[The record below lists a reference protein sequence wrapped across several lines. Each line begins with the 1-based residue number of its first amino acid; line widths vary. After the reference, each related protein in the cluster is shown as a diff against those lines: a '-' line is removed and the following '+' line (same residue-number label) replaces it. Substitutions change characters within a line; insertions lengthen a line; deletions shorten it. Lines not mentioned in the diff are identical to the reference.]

1 MRVAY
6 LLESTEL
13 CGGVK
18 VALMQAEALARRG
31 HRVTVVSPDEKPDWF
46 PLFQARFERSAFE
59 RAEDLASAEIRVATF
74 WKTVAAAV
82 AGARGPVFHLCQ
94 GYEGEFGFY
103 RDVWPEIEAA
113 YRLPTR
119 KLAVSEPLAR
129 LLDERGFGPA
139 TDVGQAFDPKEFS
152 PGPPRPP
159 SDPPV
164 VLVVGPYE
172 GPTKGIPTAL
182 DALARWR
189 ERGGAFLLR
198 RISSTPPTD
207 EERRRGL
214 TAEYHHGLAP
224 ERMPFAY
231 RSADAFIG
239 PSLAIEGFDLPALEA
254 LACGVPTLLSDTPRH
269 RSIAGDAAVYFREGD
284 AADLAAAL
292 PGFFTAE
299 ARARARGA
307 GPARAAR
314 FDTAAVAAKLE
325 TAFRE
330 ALDGAP
336 K

>member
-18 VALMQAEALARRG
+18 VALTQAEALARRG
-31 HRVTVVSPDEKPDWF
+31 HAVTVVSPDVAPDWF
-46 PLFQARFERSAFE
+46 PLFRARFEHSTFE
-59 RAEDLASAEIRVATF
+59 RAEDLVSADVRVATF
-74 WKTVAAAV
+74 WKTVPSAV

-94 GYEGEFGFY
+94 GYEGEFPFY
-103 RDVWPEIEAA
+103 RDLWPQIEAA
-113 YRLPTR
+113 YRMPTR

-129 LLDERGFGPA
+129 LLEDRGFGPV
-139 TDVGQAFDPKEFS
+139 TDVGQVFDPKEFS
-152 PGPPRPP
+152 PGAPRPA

-164 VLVVGPYE
+164 VLVVGPFE

-182 DALARWR
+182 DALAIWR
-189 ERGGAFLLR
+189 ERGGRFLLR
-198 RISSTPPTD
+198 RISSTPPTE

-214 TAEYHHGLAP
+214 IAEYHESLPP

-231 RSADAFIG
+231 RSAEVFVG
-239 PSLAIEGFDLPALEA
+239 PSLAMEGFDLPALEA

-269 RSIAGDAAVYFREGD
+269 RSIAADAATYFPE
-284 AADLAAAL
+284 ADPLGLVAAL
-292 PGFFTAE
+292 PGLLSE
-299 ARARARGA
+299 AARTRAREA

-314 FDTAAVAAKLE
+314 FDTAAVAARLE

-330 ALDGAP
+330 ALGNGP
-336 K
+336 